1 MRPFIS
7 VNEVSKA
14 FGSIPILN
22 NSTFDI
28 FEMDRIGLVGHNGV
42 GKTTLL
48 RLITGEERPDM
59 GDIDIKPGLQ
69 IGSLTQY
76 LAQNSDETVA
86 ENLRTSDYLA
96 SVRGELGAI
105 EARMTDPEFYG
116 TEGYEDIM
124 SRYGELQATL
134 GKFEGER
141 FVSRAL
147 GLLAKLGLEPDLE
160 QPIATLS
167 GGERRK
173 LALAKLLVAS
183 SDLDMLLL
191 DEPTNHLDI
200 GTIEWL
206 EEFLSE
212 YRGSIVIVS
221 HDRYLLDDTVDRIF
235 EIEDTRLRTY
245 AGGYTD
251 YVEQK
256 QAFQSINMKAYKK
269 YVNEVKRNRAIIQK
283 LKGRNRFDA
292 QIKSRLKQM
301 DKMERVED
309 SVIREKVVKFK
320 FKEAGVHS
328 RRVIDVENMAMGFGE
343 RTFFRRANFE
353 VERGDRIGVIGPNGC
368 GKTTLLKLLLGEEKP
383 TAGKLD
389 ISRMAKM
396 GYFDQGHLSLDPEND
411 LIEELQS
418 LDSTIH
424 EFDAKALL
432 GRFLFKGDM
441 MRYQVKKLSGGEKAR
456 LAILKLVLS
465 PCNLLLLDEPTNH
478 LDIPAQQVVAA
489 ALNSYKGTVLIIS
502 HDRYFLDSVANKIL
516 NFAGDSL
523 ELHTGN
529 YTTYLTSTKRR
540 SLEMEGEV
548 RVRYAVEKGFTD
560 WSTGQRYKI
569 GEMIDIPNKEREK
582 FRWALEAGNLVPEWD
597 RKD

>member
-1 MRPFIS
+1 MISCNLLSPIAIPPSMRPFIS

-368 GKTTLLKLLLGEEKP
+368 GKTTLLRIIAGQEQPDGGSVQFNPPDLRLGHLAQGQQFAEGDTLADFLQIGEKASEAATARVARLATALAKASGEEQARLMQAYGEAVAELELL
-383 TAGKLD
+383 AGAQIPL
-389 ISRMAKM
+389 
-396 GYFDQGHLSLDPEND
+396 H
-411 LIEELQS
+411 
-418 LDSTIH
+418 
-424 EFDAKALL
+424 
-432 GRFLFKGDM
+432 
-441 MRYQVKKLSGGEKAR
+441 QVKVILERLGLGDIPLDTPVATLSGGQKTR
-456 LAILKLVLS
+456 
-465 PCNLLLLDEPTNH
+465 
-478 LDIPAQQVVAA
+478 
-489 ALNSYKGTVLIIS
+489 
-502 HDRYFLDSVANKIL
+502 
-516 NFAGDSL
+516 
-523 ELHTGN
+523 
-529 YTTYLTSTKRR
+529 
-540 SLEMEGEV
+540 
-548 RVRYAVEKGFTD
+548 
-560 WSTGQRYKI
+560 
-569 GEMIDIPNKEREK
+569 
-582 FRWALEAGNLVPEWD
+582 
-597 RKD
+597 